1 MTELQILDGFQ
12 KLHNPILDSIMI
24 FITSLGNVGFIWLA
38 ITAVLLMNKKTRT
51 LGILL
56 AIAVV
61 INTILCNGLIKPIV
75 ARTRPYEVNS
85 AVSLLISKPLDYSFP
100 SGHTA
105 ISFTVV
111 SVLYFLRTKKYWI
124 LAFIL
129 ASLIAF
135 SRMYLYVHYPT
146 DVLAGAIVGTFSGWI
161 TVKWSQSKYRRF
173 I

>member
-38 ITAVLLMNKKTRT
+38 IIAVLLMNKKTRS

-75 ARTRPYEVNS
+75 ARTRPYEVHS

-111 SVLYFLRTKKYWI
+111 SVLYFLRMKK
-124 LAFIL
+124 
-129 ASLIAF
+129 
-135 SRMYLYVHYPT
+135 
-146 DVLAGAIVGTFSGWI
+146 
-161 TVKWSQSKYRRF
+161 Q
-173 I
+173 

>member
-12 KLHNPILDSIMI
+12 QLHQPILDSMMI
-24 FITSLGNVGFIWLA
+24 FITSLGNVGCIWLV
-38 ITAVLLMNKKTRT
+38 IIAVLFMNKKTRN

-61 INTILCNGLIKPIV
+61 VNTILCNGLIKPIV

-105 ISFTVV
+105 ISFTVLV
-111 SVLYFLRTKKYWI
+111 YCISF
-124 LAFIL
+124 
-129 ASLIAF
+129 
-135 SRMYLYVHYPT
+135 
-146 DVLAGAIVGTFSGWI
+146 G
-161 TVKWSQSKYRRF
+161 
-173 I
+173 

>member
-1 MTELQILDGFQ
+1 MIELQILDGFQ
-12 KLHNPILDSIMI
+12 KLHHPVLDSFMI
-24 FITSLGNVGFIWLA
+24 FITSLGNVGFIWLVM
-38 ITAVLLMNKKTRT
+38 IVVLLMNKKTRS

-61 INTILCNGLIKPIV
+61 VNTLLCNGLIKPIV

-85 AVSLLISKPLDYSFP
+85 AVSLLISKPIDYSFP

-111 SVLYFLRTKKYWI
+111 SVLYFLLMKKYWI
-124 LAFIL
+124 MAFIL

-161 TVKWSQSKYRRF
+161 TVKWIQSKYRKF
-173 I
+173 V

>member
-24 FITSLGNVGFIWLA
+24 FITSLGNVGYIWLA
-38 ITAVLLMNKKTRT
+38 IIAVLLINKKTRT

-100 SGHTA
+100 
-105 ISFTVV
+105 
-111 SVLYFLRTKKYWI
+111 
-124 LAFIL
+124 
-129 ASLIAF
+129 
-135 SRMYLYVHYPT
+135 
-146 DVLAGAIVGTFSGWI
+146 
-161 TVKWSQSKYRRF
+161 
-173 I
+173 